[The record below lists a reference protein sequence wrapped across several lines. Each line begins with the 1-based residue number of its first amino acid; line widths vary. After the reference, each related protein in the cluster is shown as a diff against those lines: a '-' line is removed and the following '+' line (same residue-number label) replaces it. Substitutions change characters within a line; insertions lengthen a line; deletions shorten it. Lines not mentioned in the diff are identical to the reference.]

1 MQEQSELVVKSLDFL
16 VAHASLIRM
25 GRWVLVAGV
34 IRWGVG
40 QAVDLQVGTEIA
52 MWGIFAA

>member
-25 GRWVLVAGV
+25 GRWVLVEGV
-34 IRWGVG
+34 RWGVG
-40 QAVDLQVGTEIA
+40 QAVVLQVGTEIA